1 MRARA
6 LQNRPGFPRIEL
18 LMVIAI
24 SIVLIGAFTP
34 SASASTASDEPSP
47 KVIPAAEARD
57 HVDETL
63 TVEMTVQASK
73 NAAPRR
79 EIYLDSE
86 EDFRD
91 EKNLAVV
98 ISYDHVDAFKRAGI
112 TDPAE
117 HYRGK
122 SIRVT
127 GKLIREADQIRIRVD
142 EPEQIKLTEKE

>member
-6 LQNRPGFPRIEL
+6 PQNRPGFTLIEL
-18 LMVIAI
+18 PVVFAI
-24 SIVLIGAFTP
+24 ITVLIGAFT
-34 SASASTASDEPSP
+34 ASDEPAP

-112 TDPAE
+112 ADPAE

-122 SIRVT
+122 SIQVT
-127 GKLIREADQIRIRVD
+127 GKLIREADQVRIRVD
-142 EPEQIKLTEKE
+142 EPGQIKLTEKDK

>member
-1 MRARA
+1 MPMPCANGLRILAGLA
-6 LQNRPGFPRIEL
+6 MICVSTPR
-18 LMVIAI
+18 
-24 SIVLIGAFTP
+24 
-34 SASASTASDEPSP
+34 ASATSAGPDA

-57 HVDETL
+57 HLGETL
-63 TVEMTVQASK
+63 TVEMTVRSSK
-73 NAAPRR
+73 NAIPRR

-98 ISYDHVDAFKRAGI
+98 ISYDHAGAFKRAGI
-112 TDPAE
+112 DDPAE

-127 GKLIREADQIRIRVD
+127 GKLIREADQLRIRVE
-142 EPEQIKLTEKE
+142 EPTQIKLTEKDK